1 MGSRSS
7 RSGEFAHESLQD
19 TETIGKYLEALAQGF
34 RTGRLEFAS
43 GKKDIELEPHGLLEL
58 AVRAKRKDGTAR
70 ISIDVQWKEA
80 TAKKTRQ
87 TPLRIKVPKER
98 D

>member
-1 MGSRSS
+1 VGSS

-19 TETIGKYLEALAQGF
+19 TDTIGKYLEALAQGF

-43 GKKDIELEPHGLLEL
+43 GRKDIALEPVGLLEL
-58 AVRAKRKDGTAR
+58 AVRVKRKDGTAR
-70 ISIDVQWKEA
+70 ITLDVQWKEEPP
-80 TAKKTRQ
+80 KKTPK

-98 D
+98 A

>member
-1 MGSRSS
+1 MGSRS

-34 RTGRLEFAS
+34 RTGHLEFTS

-58 AVRAKRKDGTAR
+58 AVRAKRKDGSAR

-80 TAKKTRQ
+80 TPRKTRQ

-98 D
+98 G

>member
-1 MGSRSS
+1 MGRS

-34 RTGRLEFAS
+34 RTGKLEFAS
-43 GKKDIELEPHGLLEL
+43 GKKDIALEPAGLLEL
-58 AVRAKRKDGTAR
+58 AVRVKRKDGAAR
-70 ISIDVQWKEA
+70 ITLDVQWKEEA
-80 TAKKTRQ
+80 PRKNLK

-98 D
+98 A